1 MTINAQNIA
10 MIMLVLEN
18 LIISFK
24 HSVFLLLALDA
35 VHEETHV

>member
-24 HSVFLLLALDA
+24 HPVFLLLALDA